1 MRLAIFDAG
10 RESLVPYQT
19 FNQTVT
25 TKQGARCHQE
35 LALARLTA
43 PGPFPVMPRS
53 TPLSDHQ
60 SPPHLPPPSQF
71 QDPETERGE
80 IAGEQPQIAK
90 HRLAF
95 ECISHLHSADAPV
108 SKRDS

>member
-53 TPLSDHQ
+53 APLSDHQ
-60 SPPHLPPPSQF
+60 SPPHLHHHLSLKTQRL
-71 QDPETERGE
+71 RGGRLLE
-80 IAGEQPQIAK
+80 NN
-90 HRLAF
+90 HR
-95 ECISHLHSADAPV
+95 
-108 SKRDS
+108 